1 MTDKSR
7 QEQLKIAIAK
17 EIQDSIAVASQ
28 LAQSCSSQI
37 VEAASL
43 IISCL
48 RSNAKLIAFGNGGS
62 AAEAQHLVAE
72 LVGRYRT
79 DRQPLAAVALTSE
92 SASITAI
99 SNDYGFDQVFSR
111 QLQALAKP
119 GDVVVAIS
127 TSGNSP
133 NILAALQTAK
143 NLGLHTIGITG
154 KTGGQLV
161 NLVHICLSAPSDC
174 TPRIQEAH
182 MLMIHLLCGLVEDAF
197 LSSTSSQSKTHSA
210 AGEVR

>member
-1 MTDKSR
+1 MTDKNE
-7 QEQLKIAIAK
+7 QEQLKISITK
-17 EIQDSIAVASQ
+17 EIQDSIAVTTQ
-28 LAQSCSSQI
+28 LAQTCSSQI
-37 VEAASL
+37 VEAAAL

-72 LVGRYRT
+72 LVGRYRS
-79 DRQPLAAVALTSE
+79 DRQPLAAIALTSE

-99 SNDYGFDQVFSR
+99 SNDYGFDHVFSR
-111 QLQALAKP
+111 QLQAVARP
-119 GDVVVAIS
+119 GDVVLAIS

-133 NILAALQTAK
+133 NVIAALESAKTMGLHTVGITGQTGGKLAALVD
-143 NLGLHTIGITG
+143 LC
-154 KTGGQLV
+154 V
-161 NLVHICLSAPSDC
+161 RAPSDC

-182 MLMIHLLCGLVEDAF
+182 MLMIHLLCGLVENAF
-197 LSSTSSQSKTHSA
+197 LSATHRLSPSHSV

>member
-1 MTDKSR
+1 MTDKSQ
-7 QEQLKIAIAK
+7 QEQLKIALAT
-17 EIQDSIAVASQ
+17 EIQDSIAVAGQ
-28 LAQSCSSQI
+28 LAESCSSQI

-48 RSNAKLIAFGNGGS
+48 RSNGKLIAFGNGGS

-99 SNDYGFDQVFSR
+99 SNDYGFAQVFSR
-111 QLQALAKP
+111 QLQALGKP

-133 NILAALQTAK
+133 NILAALKSAK
-143 NLGLHTIGITG
+143 ELGLHTIGITG

-197 LSSTSSQSKTHSA
+197 LSSANSYPQTHSP